1 MGESSLQW
9 QWPEWVDLDF
19 PISNNLDRCCFVML
33 WTRFE
38 KMLRCCLFLFAWEG
52 VLKSWIALLWP
63 LSQTVHSRCMDCV
76 SWPNRIWN
84 NSQKQELLKDSEKVR
99 KHSYL
104 VQQQSLITLHHL
116 WSWWHDFSMLHNDTS
131 RFHVAPEALPS
142 IWQGSVFVGGW
153 HLDTLCC
160 RVLLLRFALA
170 SRSSALGT
178 LVPRSLPLQ
187 GVANLCHAPMLAG
200 LIE

>member
-1 MGESSLQW
+1 MLLCNA
-9 QWPEWVDLDF
+9 LDE
-19 PISNNLDRCCFVML
+19 IWEDA
-33 WTRFE
+33 
-38 KMLRCCLFLFAWEG
+38 KMLCVSCLLEK
-52 VLKSWIALLWP
+52 VQKSWIALLWP

-104 VQQQSLITLHHL
+104 VQQQSLITLLHL

-153 HLDTLCC
+153 HLDTLC
-160 RVLLLRFALA
+160 LQSAFA
-170 SRSSALGT
+170 SICSS
-178 LVPRSLPLQ
+178 
-187 GVANLCHAPMLAG
+187 
-200 LIE
+200 I